1 MEGLV
6 DGVNDGGVDGV
17 SNGEVDGEVDGNVDG
32 LEDEAVAGGIDGVSN
47 GEVDGE
53 VDLQFISGAEGRD
66 TVAILHGHVAQ
77 PQPLSDDAPRE
88 LLRADDAQQRLDG
101 SRLEELLGDD
111 QVVALRGHRDEVE
124 VQGPGLGGFFLTSEY
139 EESVAGEPSYAGH
152 GVYGYD
158 EEAAKFTMHWFD
170 SMGGSYVKPALG
182 GWDGNSLSFENV
194 TPQGHARYTH
204 TLEGDEYHFKIEVAE
219 DGEAWTMF
227 MAGSYQRI

>member
-1 MEGLV
+1 MEMPTPNEHHESLARFVG
-6 DGVNDGGVDGV
+6 DWA
-17 SNGEVDGEVDGNVDG
+17 GEET
-32 LEDEAVAGGIDGVSN
+32 LFPSPFCPEERTAV
-47 GEVDGE
+47 
-53 VDLQFISGAEGRD
+53 GRF
-66 TVAILHGHVAQ
+66 
-77 PQPLSDDAPRE
+77 SYKM
-88 LLRADDAQQRLDG
+88 
-101 SRLEELLGDD
+101 
-111 QVVALRGHRDEVE
+111 
-124 VQGPGLGGFFLTSEY
+124 GLGGFFLTSEY

-158 EEAAKFTMHWFD
+158 DEAGKFTMHWFD

-227 MAGSYQRI
+227 MAGSYQRV